1 MIQSAKDKG
10 VTFGVVSVEE
20 CVSAALRDLGHE
32 ICSYG
37 PSAHET
43 VAGIGG
49 PFFKYLR
56 FMMK

>member
-10 VTFGVVSVEE
+10 KTFGVVSVEQ

-49 PFFKYLR
+49 PFFKYFR
-56 FMMK
+56 